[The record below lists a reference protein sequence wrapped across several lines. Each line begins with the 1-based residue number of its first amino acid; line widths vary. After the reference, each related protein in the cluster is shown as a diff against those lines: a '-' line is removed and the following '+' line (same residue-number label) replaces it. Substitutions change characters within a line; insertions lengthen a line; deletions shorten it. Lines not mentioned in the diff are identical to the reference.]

1 MEAAADEAWYLSQR
15 LEKNISKL
23 AKSGD
28 IGGSSE
34 EVDVLRKAI
43 KKLQRELEDADQ
55 AHLVGG
61 IEEMAVALDSAL
73 CVLNDMATYDNSSQ
87 SPLRLQVKYINPVPV
102 IRGAVSQCEVQVS
115 LVLCRSSPQD
125 ISRL

>member
-1 MEAAADEAWYLSQR
+1 MFIRY
-15 LEKNISKL
+15 ISHELRTPMNTISLGLKL
-23 AKSGD
+23 
-28 IGGSSE
+28 
-34 EVDVLRKAI
+34 
-43 KKLQRELEDADQ
+43 LQRELEDADQ

-102 IRGAVSQCEVQVS
+102 IRGAVSQFEVQVS
-115 LVLCRSSPQD
+115 LVLSRPAH
-125 ISRL
+125 ISR